1 MKSEVQENEKKNHKK
16 VGKTTFYINR
26 VYKEDS
32 INSLEDLVEKI
43 AINDIEVGND
53 KIVTKNA
60 ENA

>member
-1 MKSEVQENEKKNHKK
+1 MKSEVIENNTKDRKKI
-16 VGKTTFYINR
+16 GKTTFYINR

-32 INSLEDLVEKI
+32 NNSLADLVEKT

>member
-1 MKSEVQENEKKNHKK
+1 MIEKRAKEGKK
-16 VGKTTFYINR
+16 IGKTTFYINR

-32 INSLEDLVEKI
+32 KKSLEDLVEKT

-53 KIVTKNA
+53 KIVAKSA